1 MLPTLI
7 FMINLQYFFAAG
19 NLSLVPTTEMLN
31 FTSKMLSDSQVKLY
45 SNTLKMPALILDKK
59 EKMGSRFISS
69 NGLVEDPCAVEKERA
84 VINPWTPEEKEI
96 FLDKLATI
104 GKDFWKIASFL
115 DHKTTA
121 DCVEFYYKNHKSDCF
136 EKTKKQD
143 SSKQAKS
150 FFTSTYLVTSEKKWN
165 REMNAASLDMLGAAS
180 MMAAR
185 ADDRARSRQSSARR
199 VFLGGYSDSKTLW
212 GDNGILER
220 SSSLDILGNERET
233 VAVDVLAGICGS
245 LSSEAMSSCITSS
258 VDPGE
263 SYREWKCQKV
273 DSLIKRPLTPDVT
286 QNVDDET
293 CSDESC
299 GEMDPSDWTD
309 EEKSI
314 FIQAVSSYGK
324 DFVMISRCV
333 RTRSR
338 DQCKVFFSKA
348 RKCLGLDLMHP
359 GPRNVGTPVSDD
371 ANGGGSDTEDACVV
385 ETGETGSVICGNN
398 SGRKLDEDLPLST
411 MNMNHDESDPIV
423 NLQSD
428 LNKSQENNGMG
439 HMDHELEA
447 VETLASDA
455 CQSENRPELVF
466 HGDGNS
472 GDVVENQSESVHAQ
486 KWAVVLANAEPRGDQ
501 AIEQGISITGPV
513 AVVEGINPVPLSSEA
528 LLENKAV
535 ASEGFENEL
544 EGQELLL
551 PESSLNDRQDE
562 KSDGDTTGPSSL
574 QCSNQDSNTTGNA
587 SHVAAESSCSGFSL
601 NPEYQYKV
609 SLELDSMEK
618 PHGISLPQQSSSATS
633 VSLDSAAILCDK
645 TLNQDRLSST
655 LEFHGNRDN
664 QSPKS
669 VSRDD
674 FHQNLSGNPLLNHV
688 ESSQILRGYPL
699 QMSNKKDMN
708 GDVNC
713 RTLSEVQTLPQ
724 SDRNISPRYVTQDCY
739 LQKCSSSKPHCSV
752 AELPLLSQKMEQT
765 SVHSRAHSR
774 SLSDTDKPCRYGDVK
789 LFGQILSHPSS
800 MQMPN
805 SSTHENEEKGIHN
818 PKLGSKSNLKFS
830 GHHNMDG
837 NSNVLKFDRNN
848 YLGLENV
855 SMRSFG
861 FWDGNRIQTGFSSF
875 PDSAILL
882 AKYPAAFGNYPAPA
896 PKIEPP
902 PLQAV
907 VKSNERNLNG
917 VSVFPSMEISS
928 SNGVVDY
935 QVYRSR
941 EGSKVQPFGVDMKQR
956 QDIFSEI
963 QKRRNGFEAVQAQG
977 RGMVGMNMNVVGRG
991 GVLVGGPCTGVSDP
1005 VAAIKMHYAKTDQ
1018 YGGQAGSITREE
1030 ESWRGK
1036 GDLGR

>member
-1 MLPTLI
+1 
-7 FMINLQYFFAAG
+7 
-19 NLSLVPTTEMLN
+19 
-31 FTSKMLSDSQVKLY
+31 
-45 SNTLKMPALILDKK
+45 
-59 EKMGSRFISS
+59 
-69 NGLVEDPCAVEKERA
+69 
-84 VINPWTPEEKEI
+84 
-96 FLDKLATI
+96 
-104 GKDFWKIASFL
+104 
-115 DHKTTA
+115 
-121 DCVEFYYKNHKSDCF
+121 
-136 EKTKKQD
+136 
-143 SSKQAKS
+143 
-150 FFTSTYLVTSEKKWN
+150 
-165 REMNAASLDMLGAAS
+165 
-180 MMAAR
+180 
-185 ADDRARSRQSSARR
+185 
-199 VFLGGYSDSKTLW
+199 
-212 GDNGILER
+212 
-220 SSSLDILGNERET
+220 
-233 VAVDVLAGICGS
+233 
-245 LSSEAMSSCITSS
+245 
-258 VDPGE
+258 
-263 SYREWKCQKV
+263 
-273 DSLIKRPLTPDVT
+273 
-286 QNVDDET
+286 
-293 CSDESC
+293 
-299 GEMDPSDWTD
+299 
-309 EEKSI
+309 
-314 FIQAVSSYGK
+314 
-324 DFVMISRCV
+324 
-333 RTRSR
+333 
-338 DQCKVFFSKA
+338 
-348 RKCLGLDLMHP
+348 
-359 GPRNVGTPVSDD
+359 
-371 ANGGGSDTEDACVV
+371 
-385 ETGETGSVICGNN
+385 
-398 SGRKLDEDLPLST
+398 
-411 MNMNHDESDPIV
+411 
-423 NLQSD
+423 
-428 LNKSQENNGMG
+428 
-439 HMDHELEA
+439 
-447 VETLASDA
+447 
-455 CQSENRPELVF
+455 
-466 HGDGNS
+466 
-472 GDVVENQSESVHAQ
+472 
-486 KWAVVLANAEPRGDQ
+486 
-501 AIEQGISITGPV
+501 
-513 AVVEGINPVPLSSEA
+513 
-528 LLENKAV
+528 
-535 ASEGFENEL
+535 
-544 EGQELLL
+544 
-551 PESSLNDRQDE
+551 LNDRQDE
-562 KSDGDTTGPSSL
+562 KSDGDATGPSSL

-587 SHVAAESSCSGFSL
+587 SHVAAESSCSGFSR

-618 PHGISLPQQSSSATS
+618 PHGISLPQQSSPSATS

-655 LEFHGNRDN
+655 LDFHGNRDK

-713 RTLSEVQTLPQ
+713 RKLSEVETLPE
-724 SDRNISPRYVTQDCY
+724 SDRNISPRYVTQDCF

-818 PKLGSKSNLKFS
+818 PKLSNKSNLKFS

-882 AKYPAAFGNYPAPA
+882 AKYPAAFGNYPTQA

-956 QDIFSEI
+956 QEIFSEM
-963 QKRRNGFEAVQAQG
+963 QKRRNGFEAVQPQG